1 MARKRSERLQALLKL
16 TAMKEQNA
24 VRALAASSERL
35 QQAQQQRQQL
45 TEYEQEYQRQYTQL
59 DKPVDRNFF
68 TNFQGFFRQLE
79 NVQQQQELAIKM
91 RDYEREQARLRWVEL
106 YSKQRLLNNVRERWL
121 QTEAAEADKKLQ
133 GELDDRAAQAR
144 LRANK
149 K

>member
-45 TEYEQEYQRQYTQL
+45 AEYEHDYQRQYTDV
-59 DKPVDRNFF
+59 DKPVDRSFF
-68 TNFQGFFRQLE
+68 INFQGFFRQLD
-79 NVQQQQELAIKM
+79 NVQKQQELAIKM

-106 YSKQRLLNNVRERWL
+106 YSKQRLLTKVRERWL
-121 QTEAAEADKKLQ
+121 QAEAAEADKKLQ

-144 LRANK
+144 LRASK